1 MIKFMLIVFLVLV
14 SVKLGIGILAGN
26 LYRSKKITSAE
37 HDYYYSSYEYILD
50 EITKLF
56 KHE

>member
-14 SVKLGIGILAGN
+14 SIKLGIGILAGN
-26 LYRSKKITSAE
+26 LYRSKKITSVE
-37 HDYYYSSYEYILD
+37 HDYYSSYEYILD

>member
-1 MIKFMLIVFLVLV
+1 MIKFILIVFLVLV
-14 SVKLGIGILAGN
+14 SIKLGIGILAGD
-26 LYRSKKITSAE
+26 LYHSKKITSVE
-37 HDYYYSSYEYILD
+37 YDYYSSYDYILD

>member
-1 MIKFMLIVFLVLV
+1 MIKFILIVFLILV

-26 LYRSKKITSAE
+26 LYLSKKITSAE
-37 HDYYYSSYEYILD
+37 HDYYSSYEYILD

-56 KHE
+56 NHE

>member
-1 MIKFMLIVFLVLV
+1 MIKFILIVFLVLV
-14 SVKLGIGILAGN
+14 SIKLGIGILAGN

-37 HDYYYSSYEYILD
+37 HDYYSSYEYILD

>member
-1 MIKFMLIVFLVLV
+1 MIKFILMVFLVLV
-14 SVKLGIGILAGN
+14 SIKLGIGILAGD
-26 LYRSKKITSAE
+26 LYRSKKITSVE
-37 HDYYYSSYEYILD
+37 YDYYSSYEYILD